1 MKADGQVEPDATI
14 PLLESLL
21 TETDKDELV
30 LRSSSLEVASD
41 PRLRAV
47 ALFGAMVEGSIDGL
61 LILNRSGEVLYANR
75 VVSQLFGLR
84 KEEVIGRPARDL
96 RLEGSIDWSIADE
109 VISGRVAVTGI
120 QTLRNGQKHLV
131 SGTPIFSDDRSVV
144 YVVLSVQDI
153 TGMRHLI
160 TRLQESTE
168 LSELYRRE
176 LRKVEMREP
185 QAGELVAKSPIMQAL
200 KEETIRYAAVD
211 SPVLILGETGTGK
224 GVFAKLIHQASPR
237 SDGPFL
243 EVNCGAIPEGLIE
256 AELFGYAKGAFTGAD
271 SKGKVGLIDLAH
283 RGTLLLNEV
292 GDLPLGM
299 QVKLLRFLEDGEVWP
314 VGGVKPKRPD
324 VRIIAATNRDL
335 LAMIDR
341 GTFRSDV
348 YYRLN
353 VLFIQVPPLREHPE
367 DIPWLVNMMLSRL
380 ERKLQRRRRVEPAAL
395 HLIMRSPFPGNVREL
410 WNLIE
415 RLVVTTSAE
424 FIRVEDLP
432 AEMSRAISPP
442 PASPEHGNDLREA
455 LRRLEETL
463 LKEALARYNS
473 QAEAAKH
480 LGVAQSTVAR
490 KIKQYRLAPYRAM
503 P

>member
-176 LRKVEMREP
+176 LRKVEMREL
-185 QAGELVAKSPIMQAL
+185 QAAELVAEGPIMQAL
-200 KEETIRYAAVD
+200 KEQAIRYAAVD
-211 SPVLILGETGTGK
+211 SPVLILGETGT
-224 GVFAKLIHQASPR
+224 
-237 SDGPFL
+237 
-243 EVNCGAIPEGLIE
+243 
-256 AELFGYAKGAFTGAD
+256 
-271 SKGKVGLIDLAH
+271 
-283 RGTLLLNEV
+283 
-292 GDLPLGM
+292 
-299 QVKLLRFLEDGEVWP
+299 
-314 VGGVKPKRPD
+314 
-324 VRIIAATNRDL
+324 
-335 LAMIDR
+335 
-341 GTFRSDV
+341 
-348 YYRLN
+348 
-353 VLFIQVPPLREHPE
+353 
-367 DIPWLVNMMLSRL
+367 
-380 ERKLQRRRRVEPAAL
+380 
-395 HLIMRSPFPGNVREL
+395 
-410 WNLIE
+410 
-415 RLVVTTSAE
+415 
-424 FIRVEDLP
+424 
-432 AEMSRAISPP
+432 
-442 PASPEHGNDLREA
+442 
-455 LRRLEETL
+455 
-463 LKEALARYNS
+463 
-473 QAEAAKH
+473 
-480 LGVAQSTVAR
+480 
-490 KIKQYRLAPYRAM
+490 
-503 P
+503 